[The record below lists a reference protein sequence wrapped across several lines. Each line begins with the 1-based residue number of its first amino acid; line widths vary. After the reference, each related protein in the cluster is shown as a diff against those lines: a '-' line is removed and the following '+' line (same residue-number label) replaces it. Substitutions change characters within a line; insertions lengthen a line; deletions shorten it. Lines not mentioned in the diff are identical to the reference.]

1 MPQPLSGPGVGLP
14 INQNLY
20 PSELYNAPYDFSN
33 NRQALAPGES
43 LVLPAGDWY
52 VSLGCYLVLQFLDPI
67 TGVWASGSTA
77 AWSGGNHF
85 VKSDGFTCRIANL
98 TGCPVGAV
106 ITAYGSGYVQSG
118 TTIAVT
124 GGGGSTWQPIV
135 GGQLQLAAGSIVT
148 SQAGA
153 GYGVAPLVF
162 IQPPASAANNSNGV
176 GGIPASGYAGI
187 ANGTVSGFTFT
198 NPGAGY
204 TTIPLAVVV
213 PSPFD
218 PNLSTGITQASITF
232 SLTGSG
238 SITGVLCTNNGA
250 PLSNPANI
258 TLTISG
264 AGSQAT
270 IVPVVM
276 QTITGASVTGAGTGY
291 GTVAVLITSVGGN
304 PSAGTITN
312 SPDYLNLAWRPRPAQ
327 ISATINGTGTLSVQA
342 GSIIDGG
349 LFENKPTPVI
359 VPSIEST
366 SISGATVTFTMGSV
380 SDIAVIQQA
389 P

>member
-1 MPQPLSGPGVGLP
+1 
-14 INQNLY
+14 
-20 PSELYNAPYDFSN
+20 
-33 NRQALAPGES
+33 
-43 LVLPAGDWY
+43 
-52 VSLGCYLVLQFLDPI
+52 
-67 TGVWASGSTA
+67 
-77 AWSGGNHF
+77 
-85 VKSDGFTCRIANL
+85 
-98 TGCPVGAV
+98 
-106 ITAYGSGYVQSG
+106 
-118 TTIAVT
+118 
-124 GGGGSTWQPIV
+124 
-135 GGQLQLAAGSIVT
+135 
-148 SQAGA
+148 
-153 GYGVAPLVF
+153 
-162 IQPPASAANNSNGV
+162 
-176 GGIPASGYAGI
+176 
-187 ANGTVSGFTFT
+187 
-198 NPGAGY
+198 
-204 TTIPLAVVV
+204 VV

-218 PNLSTGITQASITF
+218 PNLSTGFTQASITF

-304 PSAGTITN
+304 PSAGTVTN
-312 SPDYLNLAWRPRPAQ
+312 NPDYLNLAWRPRPAQ

-366 SISGATVTFTMGSV
+366 SISGATITFTMGSV